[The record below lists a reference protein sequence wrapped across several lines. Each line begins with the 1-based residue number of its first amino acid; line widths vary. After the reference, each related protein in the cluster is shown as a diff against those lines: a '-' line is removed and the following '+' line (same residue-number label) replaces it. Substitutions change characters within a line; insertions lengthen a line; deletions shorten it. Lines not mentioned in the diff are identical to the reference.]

1 MDRINNLIL
10 KYKLTG
16 SYDYRFKKT
25 LREIIKNKTKLE
37 LKEEDVSI
45 NDNSVYLKVNPKIK
59 VLIKLK
65 EKEIITELEKT
76 FSQKKDGKISTKLV

>member
-16 SYDYRFKKT
+16 SYDYRFKKN
-25 LREIIKNKTKLE
+25 LREIIKNK
-37 LKEEDVSI
+37 
-45 NDNSVYLKVNPKIK
+45 LKVDLKDSDILIRNNNIHLKINPKIK

-76 FSQKKDGKISTKLV
+76 FSQKGDGKISTKLV